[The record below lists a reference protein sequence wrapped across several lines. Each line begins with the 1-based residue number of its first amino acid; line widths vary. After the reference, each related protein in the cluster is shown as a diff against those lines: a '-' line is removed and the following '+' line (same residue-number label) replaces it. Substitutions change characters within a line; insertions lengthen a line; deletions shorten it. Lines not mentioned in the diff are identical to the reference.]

1 MSETRNSRR
10 TLQGVV
16 LSTSMEKSISVQVE
30 RRYRHTKYGK
40 FVRSNTK
47 YLAHDEDNT
56 AKVGDTVEIMGTR
69 PLSKRKRWRLVRVIS
84 SSAEM
89 EGASS

>member
-30 RRYRHTKYGK
+30 RRYRHAKYGK
-40 FVRSNTK
+40 FVRSNSK
-47 YLAHDEDNT
+47 YLAHDEENT

-84 SSAEM
+84 SSADM
-89 EGASS
+89 EGVPS